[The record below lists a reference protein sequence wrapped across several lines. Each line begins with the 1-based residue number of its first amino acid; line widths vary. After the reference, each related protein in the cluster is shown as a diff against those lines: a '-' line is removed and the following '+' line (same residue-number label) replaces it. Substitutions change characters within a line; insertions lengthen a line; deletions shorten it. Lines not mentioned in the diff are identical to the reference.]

1 MKHLIVYTHPN
12 PMSFNHAILTTVVEE
27 LQERHQ
33 DIRVRDLYALG
44 FDPVIRQSDYEA
56 IARGEV
62 SEDIRVEQGHILWA
76 DIIIFIFPIFWAGL
90 PSLLKGY
97 IERVY
102 SQGFA
107 YEFTDKGM
115 RGLLPG
121 KKVVVINTTGGS
133 LKQYESSGMLES
145 IKQTI
150 DGGIFRFC
158 SMEVVSHRFFM
169 NVPFATELQRTAMLD
184 EVQGII
190 QNLIASGGDR
200 AD

>member
-12 PMSFNHAILTTVVEE
+12 PMSFNHAILSTVVEE
-27 LQERHQ
+27 LQEE
-33 DIRVRDLYALG
+33 DIRVRDLYSLG

-62 SEDIRVEQGHILWA
+62 PEDIRAEQGHILWA
-76 DIIIFIFPIFWAGL
+76 DIIIFIFPIFWGGP

-115 RGLLPG
+115 RGLLSG
-121 KKVVVINTTGGS
+121 KKVVIINTAGGS

-158 SMEVVSHRFFM
+158 SMEVVGHRFFL

-184 EVQGII
+184 EVREMT
-190 QNLIASGGDR
+190 QNLITSSGQRVD
-200 AD
+200 

>member
-1 MKHLIVYTHPN
+1 MKHLIIYTHPN
-12 PMSFNHAILTTVVEE
+12 PLSFNHAILTTFVEE
-27 LQERHQ
+27 LEEQDQ
-33 DIRVRDLYALG
+33 DIRVRNLYALG
-44 FDPVIRQSDYEA
+44 FDPVIRQGDYEA
-56 IARGEV
+56 IARGVV
-62 SEDIRVEQGHILWA
+62 SEDIRTEQGHILWA

-107 YEFTDKGM
+107 YEFIDAGM
-115 RGLLPG
+115 RGLLSG
-121 KKVVVINTTGGS
+121 KKVVIISTTGGS

-158 SMEVVSHRFFM
+158 SMVVVGHRFLM
-169 NVPFATELQRTAMLD
+169 NVPFATELERMAMLD
-184 EVQGII
+184 EVRGMA
-190 QNLIASGGDR
+190 QNLIASGGQRVD
-200 AD
+200 

>member
-12 PMSFNHAILTTVVEE
+12 PMSFNHAILSTVVEE
-27 LQERHQ
+27 LQEQ
-33 DIRVRDLYALG
+33 DIRVRDLYSLG

-62 SEDIRVEQGHILWA
+62 PEDIRAEQGHILWA
-76 DIIIFIFPIFWAGL
+76 DIIIFIFPIFWGGP

-115 RGLLPG
+115 RGLLTG
-121 KKVVVINTTGGS
+121 KKVVIINTAGGS

-158 SMEVVSHRFFM
+158 SMEVVGHRFFL

-184 EVQGII
+184 EVRGMT
-190 QNLIASGGDR
+190 QNLIASSGQRVD
-200 AD
+200 

>member
-1 MKHLIVYTHPN
+1 MKHLIIYTHPN
-12 PMSFNHAILTTVVEE
+12 PLSFNHAILTTFVEE
-27 LQERHQ
+27 LEEQDQ
-33 DIRVRDLYALG
+33 DIRVRNLYALG
-44 FDPVIRQSDYEA
+44 FDPVIRQGDYEA
-56 IARGEV
+56 IARGVV
-62 SEDIRVEQGHILWA
+62 SEDIRTEQGHILWA

-107 YEFTDKGM
+107 YEFIDAGM
-115 RGLLPG
+115 RGLLSG
-121 KKVVVINTTGGS
+121 KKVVIISTTGGS

-158 SMEVVSHRFFM
+158 SMEVVGHRFLM
-169 NVPFATELQRTAMLD
+169 NVPFATELERMAMLD
-184 EVQGII
+184 EVRGMA
-190 QNLIASGGDR
+190 QNLIASGGQRVD
-200 AD
+200 

>member
-1 MKHLIVYTHPN
+1 MKHLIIYTHPN
-12 PMSFNHAILTTVVEE
+12 PMSFNHAILTTFVEE
-27 LQERHQ
+27 LEEQDQ
-33 DIRVRDLYALG
+33 DIRVRNLYALG
-44 FDPVIRQSDYEA
+44 FDPVIRQGDYEA
-56 IARGEV
+56 IARGVV
-62 SEDIRVEQGHILWA
+62 SEDIRTEQGHILWA

-107 YEFTDKGM
+107 YEFIDAGM
-115 RGLLPG
+115 RGLLSG
-121 KKVVVINTTGGS
+121 KKVVIISTTGGS

-158 SMEVVSHRFFM
+158 SMEVVGHRFLM
-169 NVPFATELQRTAMLD
+169 NVPFATELERMAMLD
-184 EVQGII
+184 EVRGMA
-190 QNLIASGGDR
+190 QNLIASGGQRVD
-200 AD
+200 